1 MTDRPLARGP
11 EDPLMRELAI
21 VGAGPAGLAAAL
33 FATNQRIN
41 TVLIAAEVGGQAL
54 HSTHVENYM
63 GFERIAGA
71 ELVERFE
78 TQLHEHFVEYMVD
91 NASKLLH
98 RGRHFELELK
108 SGAVFQ
114 SRCVILATGM
124 TPNQLRV
131 PGENQFINRGVSY
144 FADHY
149 GPTAHGKNVLVAG
162 GGNSGLQ
169 AVLEVA
175 SVAAGVKVVTR
186 HGWTG
191 DPDKIAA
198 VSKFD
203 NLEML
208 ESWNVVRLEGDDR
221 LRSVVV
227 AQAGGDE
234 RTLPI
239 DLVFV
244 EIGFRP
250 NTDLVKGLAE
260 LNERG
265 EVIVSR
271 ENETNVPGLFAAGDC
286 TTGLGKEI
294 AVAVGDGARAA
305 LSAKRFIRRRGWQ
318 EGG

>member
-1 MTDRPLARGP
+1 
-11 EDPLMRELAI
+11 
-21 VGAGPAGLAAAL
+21 V
-33 FATNQRIN
+33 N
-41 TVLIAAEVGGQAL
+41 V
-54 HSTHVENYM
+54 Y
-63 GFERIAGA
+63 
-71 ELVERFE
+71 
-78 TQLHEHFVEYMVD
+78 
-91 NASKLLH
+91 
-98 RGRHFELELK
+98 
-108 SGAVFQ
+108 
-114 SRCVILATGM
+114 C
-124 TPNQLRV
+124 
-131 PGENQFINRGVSY
+131 
-144 FADHY
+144 
-149 GPTAHGKNVLVAG
+149 TA
-162 GGNSGLQ
+162 
-169 AVLEVA
+169 
-175 SVAAGVKVVTR
+175 
-186 HGWTG
+186 
-191 DPDKIAA
+191 DKIGA

-203 NLEML
+203 NVEML

-227 AQAGGDE
+227 AQAGGEE